1 MILDIFFYRSELP
14 IRGHKQTMCL
24 SVCLSVWMNVCQ
36 SVCLSVCVSVCLFVC
51 LRVCLSVCQSVCWMT
66 VCLSVCLSVCL
77 LVCLLAPHLSASSI
91 TADLMEAMWS
101 IYLTDWLE
109 DDSHLYYCMHLLYRN
124 SNIDVFNDIFWNF
137 KKNLH
142 S

>member
-14 IRGHKQTMCL
+14 IRVHKQTMCL
-24 SVCLSVWMNVCQ
+24 SVCLNECLSVCLPVCLCVCLSLCVSACV
-36 SVCLSVCVSVCLFVC
+36 SVCLSVS
-51 LRVCLSVCQSVCWMT
+51 LSVWMT
-66 VCLSVCLSVCL
+66 VCQSVCLSVCL